1 MSVFEVEA
9 GLFEGSPNI
18 RARRAAWALFTRGT
32 VSCIV
37 HDTIADIAD
46 IADIAAS
53 VVRDTAAAGKQL
65 GAFDALIAAS
75 ALDEG
80 LTLVTLDR
88 DFLRVDG
95 LHMQLWR

>member
-37 HDTIADIAD
+37 HDTIAD